1 VQVVSN
7 VDNRILLD
15 AIAGLPEALANVF
28 KEQQPTPAQPPA
40 TQPPATQPPATQ
52 QPPTQPTPKSKASE
66 PAAPTGRY
74 KPTRLAKW
82 WTS

>member
-1 VQVVSN
+1 VQVNSN
-7 VDNRILLD
+7 VDTNTLLN
-15 AIAGLPEALANVF
+15 AIVGLPEALANVF

-40 TQPPATQPPATQ
+40 TQPPATQ
-52 QPPTQPTPKSKASE
+52 QPPTQPAPKPKASE